1 MKAAYIEHYGQE
13 KLTLGQL
20 PKPKITSAKQ
30 VLVKVLKASV
40 NPVDL
45 KIQSGKLRPLLHFP
59 MPLILGNDYV
69 GIVEDIGEEVK
80 SVEIGQLV
88 FGRISKKQIGT
99 FCEYLVDEEN
109 NLAAVPSALTLQ
121 EAAGLPLVGLTA
133 YQALFEKMKAKSG
146 QSILIHAG
154 AGGVGSLLIQLAKMQ
169 GLTVIT
175 TASQRNNAWLYS
187 LGADQVIDYHKN
199 DFTEVCPPV
208 DYVFDTIGQETL
220 LRSFK
225 VVKPGGKVVSVSGL
239 PDEKFAKDYGLNII
253 WQKLFKLGSY
263 KIRKASQKAKADY
276 EFLFMHPDGKQLEKL
291 DELVADK
298 ELEVRLDKEFAFN
311 YLQAAC
317 DYVATGHANGKVI
330 IDVVG

>member
-13 KLTLGQL
+13 KLTLVQL

-45 KIQSGKLRPLLHFP
+45 KIQSGKLRPLLHFS
-59 MPLILGNDYV
+59 MPLILGNDHV
-69 GIVEDIGEEVK
+69 GIVEDIEADVK

-109 NLAAVPSALTLQ
+109 NLAVVPSTLTLQ

-175 TASQRNNAWLYS
+175 TASQRNHAWLYS
-187 LGADQVIDYHKN
+187 LGADQVIDYHKS
-199 DFTEVCPPV
+199 DFAEVCPPV
-208 DYVFDTIGQETL
+208 DYVFDTLGQETL

-225 VVKPGGKVVSVSGL
+225 VVKPGGKVVAVSGL
-239 PDEKFAKDYGLNII
+239 PDEKFAKGYGLNII

-263 KIRKASQKAKADY
+263 KIRKAS
-276 EFLFMHPDGKQLEKL
+276 
-291 DELVADK
+291 
-298 ELEVRLDKEFAFN
+298 
-311 YLQAAC
+311 
-317 DYVATGHANGKVI
+317 
-330 IDVVG
+330 